1 MPLTIEEKKAAD
13 LFCQSIADR
22 AKVLG
27 LADNLAVVMSKP
39 VKEMPGVIDARWSA
53 LDKKIHLH
61 LTERLFS
68 RIFKGHQETVRFHDP
83 RHNIHYVLS
92 GLGTKIF
99 CLRPSGPLYR
109 KVGDEFLEV
118 Q

>member
-1 MPLTIEEKKAAD
+1 MSPTTKLKPLQRTV
-13 LFCQSIADR
+13 DR
-22 AKVLG
+22 TKVLG

-68 RIFKGHQETVRFHDP
+68 RLFKDQETVRFHDT
-83 RHNIHYVLS
+83 RHNIAYVLS
-92 GLGTKIF
+92 GEGTKIF